1 MILEIILRCFTYMS
15 WQFLKKRIQIIPL
28 SIDTNYCKVYNPFF
42 KSLRGCFLSQVSCFL
57 WIFELSHCCV
67 LQNMWWI
74 NKQRNVCIVIHILLP
89 LQRFI
94 LLVNY
99 NNRTFF
105 FFSPLLLLFIKNW
118 TNCVWVLYTYDGIKM
133 AGGHRRNNFISFFV
147 VLFVHFQFLKKKKR
161 EREWEKFT

>member
-1 MILEIILRCFTYMS
+1 MS

-28 SIDTNYCKVYNPFF
+28 SIDTNYCKVYNPFL

-74 NKQRNVCIVIHILLP
+74 NKQRDVCIVIHILLP

-105 FFSPLLLLFIKNW
+105 FLFAIIVIIYKKLDELCVSIVYIRWNKNGWRAQTKQFHFFFCCFVCSFSVFKKEKKGKRVRKVHVKFPRKN
-118 TNCVWVLYTYDGIKM
+118 TKY
-133 AGGHRRNNFISFFV
+133 
-147 VLFVHFQFLKKKKR
+147 
-161 EREWEKFT
+161 